1 MKRLKIATII
11 YTYNRI
17 EDAKINM
24 EIIRNVWLK
33 SKKLETKIIHCFNG
47 QKSWYPKKYLEDDL
61 IYLKNSGHFL
71 GASELIDAG
80 MNLVEKKYKNIDYI
94 IVLASDT
101 WLIKLDYLEKILLQ
115 MESGNKYLASCP
127 WGFPKRNDLR
137 DVGMA
142 VDFFILN
149 NKWARKYKMFP
160 IDYGNFFDKYS
171 DLFFYQ
177 GWNVTLEKLMLGRFI
192 QAIFRESK
200 INVGLKQYA
209 YSKFL
214 NLTDRNPVHSH
225 IDKDGCWIRK
235 MYWPKMGLLTH
246 HEALPKKQI
255 LIKAKI
261 TRGKSVQRLLQSK
274 FFSYFLAK

>member
-1 MKRLKIATII
+1 MKKLKIAVII
-11 YTYNRI
+11 YTYNRV

-24 EIIRNVWLK
+24 EIIRNVWSK
-33 SKKLETKIIHCFNG
+33 SKKLETKITHCFNG

-80 MNLVEKKYKNIDYI
+80 MNIVNKKYKKIDYV

-101 WLIKLDYLEKILLQ
+101 WLIKPDYLERILAQ
-115 MESGNKYLASCP
+115 MESENKYLASCP
-127 WGFPKRNDLR
+127 WGLSKRNDLR
-137 DVGMA
+137 DVGTA

-149 NKWARKYKMFP
+149 YEWARKYKMFP
-160 IDYGNFFDKYS
+160 LNYGDFFNKYS
-171 DLFFYQ
+171 DLYFYQ
-177 GWNVTLEKLMLGRFI
+177 GWSVMLEKLMLGRFI
-192 QAIFRESK
+192 QALFRESK
-200 INVGLKQYA
+200 INVGLKQHA

-225 IDKDGCWIRK
+225 INKDGYWIRP

-255 LIKAKI
+255 LRKAKI
-261 TRGKSVQRLLQSK
+261 TQGKSIQKLLQSK
-274 FFSYFLAK
+274 SFDYFLAK

>member
-1 MKRLKIATII
+1 MEKLKIAVII
-11 YTYNRI
+11 YTHNRV

-24 EIIRNVWLK
+24 EIIRNVWSK

-80 MNLVEKKYKNIDYI
+80 TNVVGNKYKDYDYI

-101 WLIKLDYLEKILLQ
+101 WLIKIDYLEKILAQ
-115 MESGNKYLASCP
+115 MESENKYLASCP
-127 WGFPKRNDLR
+127 WGLPKRNDLR
-137 DVGMA
+137 DIGMA

-171 DLFFYQ
+171 DLFSYQ
-177 GWNVTLEKLMLGRFI
+177 GWNVMLEKLMLGRFI

-225 IDKDGCWIRK
+225 IDKEGYWIRK

-261 TRGKSVQRLLQSK
+261 TQGKSVQRLLQSK
-274 FFSYFLAK
+274 SFDYFLAK